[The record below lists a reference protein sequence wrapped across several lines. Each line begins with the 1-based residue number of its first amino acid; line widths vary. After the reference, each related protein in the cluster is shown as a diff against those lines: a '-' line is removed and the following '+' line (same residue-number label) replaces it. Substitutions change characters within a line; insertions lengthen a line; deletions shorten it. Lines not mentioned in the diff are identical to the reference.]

1 MRGVFSDPTAVCGRD
16 ESRDGERRLSRL
28 RQEDLRGLVMTAGPG
43 MERGVMSRR
52 WFVRTLFAFF
62 FAGKPVLGDGRVIML
77 NDERIRSMSEWAG

>member
-1 MRGVFSDPTAVCGRD
+1 
-16 ESRDGERRLSRL
+16 
-28 RQEDLRGLVMTAGPG
+28 MTAGPG